1 MVQTRGAVPAP
12 CMPSPAGRQGR
23 AGQALAVTVVESRGS
38 GGQAAVQKKIP
49 GDTVRAGGTDRQ
61 CRVTGGAPAGVGGD

>member
-49 GDTVRAGGTDRQ
+49 GDTVRAGGDRQ
-61 CRVTGGAPAGVGGD
+61 AMQSYGRGPGWRGW